1 MKPFDYYEPT
11 SIEEACSLFT
21 ELGSATSFLA
31 GGTDLVVRMKRG
43 ICEPAGV
50 INLKTIPGFNKI
62 TLEGEHIR
70 IGALTCLADLAT
82 SPLIRA
88 KLPALALGADSVGT
102 PQIRNLATLGGNLC
116 NASPCADTAPAL
128 LVSEASL
135 QISGQKGT
143 RQEPIASF
151 FLAPGK
157 TTLSAGEIVTAII
170 VPVPSLLTV
179 QTFIKLGPRK
189 SGDISVVNTAV
200 SLSFDGGRCARA
212 RIALGSVAPTPLR
225 ARETEA
231 WIEGQ
236 EASSI
241 DAAEAGRRAAEE
253 VRPISDLRGSQEYR
267 KEMVSVLTERA
278 LSSLLQNL

>member
-11 SIEEACSLFT
+11 SIGEACSLLG
-21 ELGSATSFLA
+21 ELGPAASLLA

-43 ICEPAGV
+43 VSEPVGV
-50 INLKTIPGFNKI
+50 INLKTIPGSNEI
-62 TLEGEHIR
+62 ALEGGNVR
-70 IGALTCLADLAT
+70 IGALTRLADLAV

-116 NASPCADTAPAL
+116 NASPC
-128 LVSEASL
+128 
-135 QISGQKGT
+135 SGRQGT
-143 RQEPIASF
+143 RQESIASF

-278 LSSLLQNL
+278 LSSLLQKL